1 RRVLVRDK
9 SILNMMWHPDVY
21 FANARIAE
29 FHTVTQPNFLVWI
42 ESDGSILYD
51 TRISLVV
58 LCTLNLEKWPLDSQ
72 RCNLR
77 ILSYAYDTDQL
88 EIEWMASDPITRNSG
103 IGMSDMHIIDLYP
116 GLCDGNYSTGT
127 WSCVT
132 AEFHV
137 KREITHHVMQSYVP
151 TTLIVVISWFSFWL
165 DVEAVPARVSLAI
178 TTLLTLSTQSSA
190 ARMALPEVSYMKA
203 IDVWMGACMMF
214 VFGVMIEFT
223 IVNYA
228 QRQGRKCTRSD
239 MLNAEEEEKEREGGK
254 ISVSE
259 RARNLITRI
268 RGHNEHHEQLVEEST
283 PAPLRHFDPACS
295 RFDMADSSVDD
306 DEEEESNPS
315 LEAGSETG
323 ADDTPVKVRST
334 AEKLA
339 NWNNGETKTTR
350 TEGTTTSV
358 WSKLQMQNGSAN
370 YGSVAIVAEEGLK
383 HRNGAA
389 LTGNGETPKKSGGGR
404 AAIGRAVS
412 KLKNDRWTNVV
423 RQIQKNKKEAGR
435 NRAKRIDQKSRWMF
449 PLTFIIFNVIYWL
462 YYIVLT

>member
-1 RRVLVRDK
+1 
-9 SILNMMWHPDVY
+9 MMWHPDVY

-116 GLCDGNYSTGT
+116 GLCDGNYSTVVQYCKNG
-127 WSCVT
+127 SG
-132 AEFHV
+132 
-137 KREITHHVMQSYVP
+137 MQR
-151 TTLIVVISWFSFWL
+151 TQWKLQRWFSFWL

-228 QRQGRKCTRSD
+228 QRQV
-239 MLNAEEEEKEREGGK
+239 NAEEEEKEREGGK

-435 NRAKRIDQKSRWMF
+435 NRAKRIDQKSRKWS
-449 PLTFIIFNVIYWL
+449 LQLSYN
-462 YYIVLT
+462 